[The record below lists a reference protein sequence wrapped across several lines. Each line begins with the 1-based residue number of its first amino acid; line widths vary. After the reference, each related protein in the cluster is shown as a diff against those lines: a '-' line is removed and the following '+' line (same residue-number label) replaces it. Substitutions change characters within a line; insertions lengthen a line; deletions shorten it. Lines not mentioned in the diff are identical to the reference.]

1 MVATPSENKSIY
13 ILLFQ
18 HVSQLPQRSGNKCGN
33 YTTSEQD
40 AVIIRAL
47 WCALGLTCFFF
58 LKSGGLFSVVKK
70 KKKKKTYIEKYR
82 SIHEIIYRVILL
94 PYCRM
99 IPSITITRVYS
110 NSHTRKKEGKMIQ
123 RGGNCILPS
132 SIVQAQSHR
141 RAFSHRT
148 ISHLIDDVFLLS
160 RNADVMSRVRSCQ
173 MKAGEA

>member
-58 LKSGGLFSVVKK
+58 FLKRWSLQRRKK
-70 KKKKKTYIEKYR
+70 KKKKKDVYWKI
-82 SIHEIIYRVILL
+82 SIDSWNHLQGNFIAVL
-94 PYCRM
+94 PYDTINHNNASVFEFTHTQKRGQNDTARRKLY
-99 IPSITITRVYS
+99 ITLINRAGAVTSPSVFAPNDLASY
-110 NSHTRKKEGKMIQ
+110 
-123 RGGNCILPS
+123 
-132 SIVQAQSHR
+132 R
-141 RAFSHRT
+141 RR
-148 ISHLIDDVFLLS
+148 LS
-160 RNADVMSRVRSCQ
+160 TFA
-173 MKAGEA
+173 